1 MSFKQNIKKES
12 YDSDDVI
19 FVKEEFD
26 LTQRQSSTEYETTV
40 THISDSKYFK

>member
-19 FVKEEFD
+19 FVKQEID
-26 LTQRQSSTEYETTV
+26 LTQTQSLSTEYEW
-40 THISDSKYFK
+40 SG